1 MVDTKARL
9 ATEADALYAG
19 AQPVVLRRSSQHVLT
34 LRCAALQS
42 SRAAWTRARR
52 RRRRCTRATATAAAW
67 LRRLARRAL
76 RSRRAWCSAKPRRA
90 PAARALRA
98 ALLRAHSRA
107 ASLLL
112 RQVRLLL
119 LAALSGE
126 HLLLLGPPGTAKS
139 ELGRRLR
146 CALGVATMHA
156 SRARAEAAPAGGGTR
171 AARWWRVASS
181 SASSRAS
188 QCPRSCSVRCRYAA
202 WSETC
207 TCARRTGALAY
218 RRRCKML
225 QQLTL
230 RTCDLH
236 AATCRRRTLHSS
248 TRSSKCAKCRA
259 AAARASAARADAR
272 AACRPTAA
280 S

>member
-1 MVDTKARL
+1 MLTSLAPGCGQRAREHASCARHARGRAGTRRASAVTAAASGGDMDSSIAWLGSRFASGAEQRAQELRMVDTKARL

-19 AQPVVLRRSSQHVLT
+19 AQPVVPRRSSQHVLT

-42 SRAAWTRARR
+42 SRAAWMRARR

-67 LRRLARRAL
+67 LRRLQRRAL

-90 PAARALRA
+90 PAARALHA
-98 ALLRAHSRA
+98 VLLLTHARA

-146 CALGVATMHA
+146 CAPSVAACTRP
-156 SRARAEAAPAGGGTR
+156 RAR
-171 AARWWRVASS
+171 
-181 SASSRAS
+181 
-188 QCPRSCSVRCRYAA
+188 
-202 WSETC
+202 
-207 TCARRTGALAY
+207 
-218 RRRCKML
+218 
-225 QQLTL
+225 
-230 RTCDLH
+230 
-236 AATCRRRTLHSS
+236 
-248 TRSSKCAKCRA
+248 
-259 AAARASAARADAR
+259 
-272 AACRPTAA
+272 
-280 S
+280 